1 MISILNKSIITI
13 AIWLIIFPMATL
25 SNDEFVVKDIK
36 IEGLEKISEGALLNY
51 LPVNIGD
58 NLDESRIQESIRSV
72 YSSGF
77 FKNIEFRKDDSGVLI
92 ISVLERPSIASIN
105 FEGNKDIKTEDLED
119 SLNNIGFKIGRN
131 YDPSILDEI
140 ERSLIDQYFSFGKY
154 NARVKTT
161 VEELPGNTVGVQVD
175 VSEGDRAQIRQIN
188 VVGNKIFSDEDI
200 LDILKLQMPNWLS
213 FFNQD
218 DRYSREDLQGDLET
232 IENFYLDQGYANFR
246 IESAQVAIS
255 KDKQGIFVT
264 INITEDEVYT
274 LSDVKVTG
282 EFVIPKEEIEKF
294 IFAKPGQT
302 FSQGLLTSITELIEY
317 ELGEDGYSFAEVE
330 AVPELDR
337 ENKEVKVVFYIQ
349 PKDRVY
355 VRRISFTD
363 TTSINDD
370 VLRREMR
377 QLEGGYYSKS
387 KLERSKIRLQR
398 LPFIEE
404 VNYETYPVPGS
415 TDLVDAEFN
424 IKEGLP
430 GQFGGGIGYSG
441 YQKLIL
447 NGNFTHTN
455 FFGTGNRVGLDINAS
470 RFRDLYSIS
479 TTNAYTGIDEISRTL
494 SLSYSNFSQFTAS
507 SSDFST
513 KTYSLGAQYSY
524 PLSEFQR
531 LIFGG
536 SLQSSELL
544 AGDYSA
550 DQALQWVTS
559 NGKSECFDQEFF
571 DFCKTRFDNAELTA
585 GWVYDSRNRF
595 MFADQG
601 MSHRLILNA
610 SIPGSDVEYY
620 GINYAYKQYFNI
632 PFPIINRLTMM
643 VKADLAFNDAYGD
656 SIGVPPYKNFYAGG
670 PDTVRGFKEHRL
682 GPKDNYGN
690 PYGGNLLISSQ
701 TEFIL
706 PIPGDW
712 ANRARFSLFF
722 DIGNTFST
730 SELEFFDPEGN
741 PIDYSF
747 DASKLKRSYG
757 LAAQWLA
764 PMGLFRFSYAIPMNS
779 IDGRDRFYSDETERF
794 QFTVGGAF

>member
-1 MISILNKSIITI
+1 
-13 AIWLIIFPMATL
+13 MATL

-58 NLDESRIQESIRSV
+58 SLDESRIQESIRSV

-188 VVGNKIFSDEDI
+188 VVGNKVFSDEDI

-494 SLSYSNFSQFTAS
+494 SLSYSNFSQFTSS

-701 TEFIL
+701 TELIL

-730 SELEFFDPEGN
+730 SELDFFDPEGN

>member
-13 AIWLIIFPMATL
+13 AIWLFIFPMATL

-58 NLDESRIQESIRSV
+58 SLDESRIQESIRSV

-494 SLSYSNFSQFTAS
+494 SLSYSNFSQFTSS

>member
-1 MISILNKSIITI
+1 
-13 AIWLIIFPMATL
+13 MATL
-25 SNDEFVVKDIK
+25 SNDVFVVKDIK

-58 NLDESRIQESIRSV
+58 SLDESRIQESIRSV

-690 PYGGNLLISSQ
+690 PYGGNLLVSSQ

>member
-1 MISILNKSIITI
+1 
-13 AIWLIIFPMATL
+13 MATL

-58 NLDESRIQESIRSV
+58 SLDESRIQESIRSV

-355 VRRISFTD
+355 VRRINFTD

-494 SLSYSNFSQFTAS
+494 SLSYSNFSQFTSS

-690 PYGGNLLISSQ
+690 PYGGNLLVSSQ

>member
-1 MISILNKSIITI
+1 
-13 AIWLIIFPMATL
+13 MATL

-58 NLDESRIQESIRSV
+58 SLNESRIQESIRSV

-730 SELEFFDPEGN
+730 SELDFFDPEGN

>member
-1 MISILNKSIITI
+1 
-13 AIWLIIFPMATL
+13 MATL

-58 NLDESRIQESIRSV
+58 SLDESRIQESIRSV

-730 SELEFFDPEGN
+730 SELDFFDPEGN

>member
-1 MISILNKSIITI
+1 
-13 AIWLIIFPMATL
+13 
-25 SNDEFVVKDIK
+25 
-36 IEGLEKISEGALLNY
+36 
-51 LPVNIGD
+51 
-58 NLDESRIQESIRSV
+58 
-72 YSSGF
+72 
-77 FKNIEFRKDDSGVLI
+77 
-92 ISVLERPSIASIN
+92 
-105 FEGNKDIKTEDLED
+105 
-119 SLNNIGFKIGRN
+119 
-131 YDPSILDEI
+131 
-140 ERSLIDQYFSFGKY
+140 
-154 NARVKTT
+154 
-161 VEELPGNTVGVQVD
+161 
-175 VSEGDRAQIRQIN
+175 
-188 VVGNKIFSDEDI
+188 
-200 LDILKLQMPNWLS
+200 
-213 FFNQD
+213 
-218 DRYSREDLQGDLET
+218 
-232 IENFYLDQGYANFR
+232 
-246 IESAQVAIS
+246 
-255 KDKQGIFVT
+255 
-264 INITEDEVYT
+264 
-274 LSDVKVTG
+274 
-282 EFVIPKEEIEKF
+282 
-294 IFAKPGQT
+294 
-302 FSQGLLTSITELIEY
+302 
-317 ELGEDGYSFAEVE
+317 
-330 AVPELDR
+330 
-337 ENKEVKVVFYIQ
+337 
-349 PKDRVY
+349 
-355 VRRISFTD
+355 
-363 TTSINDD
+363 
-370 VLRREMR
+370 MR

-494 SLSYSNFSQFTAS
+494 SLSYSNFSQFTSS

-741 PIDYSF
+741 TIDYSF

-779 IDGRDRFYSDETERF
+779 IDGTDRFYSDETERF

>member
-1 MISILNKSIITI
+1 
-13 AIWLIIFPMATL
+13 MATL

-58 NLDESRIQESIRSV
+58 SLDESRIQESIRSV

-355 VRRISFTD
+355 VRRINFTD

-730 SELEFFDPEGN
+730 SELDFFDPEGN

>member
-1 MISILNKSIITI
+1 MISILKNSIITI
-13 AIWLIIFPMATL
+13 AIWLFIFPMATL

-58 NLDESRIQESIRSV
+58 SLDESRIQESIRSV

-188 VVGNKIFSDEDI
+188 VVGNKVFSDEDI

-494 SLSYSNFSQFTAS
+494 SLSYSNFSQFTSS

-701 TEFIL
+701 TELIL

-779 IDGRDRFYSDETERF
+779 IDGTDRFYSDETERF

>member
-1 MISILNKSIITI
+1 
-13 AIWLIIFPMATL
+13 MATL
-25 SNDEFVVKDIK
+25 SNDVFVVKDIK

-58 NLDESRIQESIRSV
+58 SLDESRIQESIRSV

-494 SLSYSNFSQFTAS
+494 SLSYSNFSQFTSS

-730 SELEFFDPEGN
+730 SELDFFDPEGN

>member
-13 AIWLIIFPMATL
+13 AIWLFIFPLATL
-25 SNDEFVVKDIK
+25 SSDEFVVKDIK

-58 NLDESRIQESIRSV
+58 SLDESRIQESIRSV

-355 VRRISFTD
+355 VRRINFTD

-730 SELEFFDPEGN
+730 SELDFFDPEGN

>member
-1 MISILNKSIITI
+1 
-13 AIWLIIFPMATL
+13 MATL

-58 NLDESRIQESIRSV
+58 SLDESRIQESIRSV

-355 VRRISFTD
+355 VRRINFTD

>member
-1 MISILNKSIITI
+1 MISILKKSIITI
-13 AIWLIIFPMATL
+13 TIWLLIFPMATL

-58 NLDESRIQESIRSV
+58 SLNESRIQESIRSV

-494 SLSYSNFSQFTAS
+494 SLSYSNFSQFTSS

-571 DFCKTRFDNAELTA
+571 DFCKTKFDNAELTA

-730 SELEFFDPEGN
+730 SELDFFDPEGN

-779 IDGRDRFYSDETERF
+779 IDGTDRFYSDETERF

>member
-1 MISILNKSIITI
+1 
-13 AIWLIIFPMATL
+13 MATL

-58 NLDESRIQESIRSV
+58 SLDESRIQESIRSV

-494 SLSYSNFSQFTAS
+494 SLSYSNFSQFTSS

-730 SELEFFDPEGN
+730 SELDFFDPEGN

>member
-13 AIWLIIFPMATL
+13 AIWLFIFPMATL

-58 NLDESRIQESIRSV
+58 SLDESRIQESIRSV

-494 SLSYSNFSQFTAS
+494 SLSYSNFSQFTSS

-690 PYGGNLLISSQ
+690 PYGGNLLVSSQ

-730 SELEFFDPEGN
+730 SELDFFDPEGN

-779 IDGRDRFYSDETERF
+779 IDGTDRFYSDETERF

>member
-1 MISILNKSIITI
+1 
-13 AIWLIIFPMATL
+13 MATL
-25 SNDEFVVKDIK
+25 SNDVFVVKDIK

-58 NLDESRIQESIRSV
+58 SLDESRIQESIRSV

-730 SELEFFDPEGN
+730 SELDFFDPEGN

>member
-1 MISILNKSIITI
+1 MISILKNSIITI
-13 AIWLIIFPMATL
+13 AIWLFIFPMATL

-58 NLDESRIQESIRSV
+58 SLDESRIQESIRSV

-494 SLSYSNFSQFTAS
+494 SLSYSNFSQFTSS

-701 TEFIL
+701 TELIL

-747 DASKLKRSYG
+747 DASRLKRSYG

-779 IDGRDRFYSDETERF
+779 IDGTDRFYSDETERF

>member
-1 MISILNKSIITI
+1 
-13 AIWLIIFPMATL
+13 MATL

-494 SLSYSNFSQFTAS
+494 SLSYSNFSQFTSS

-730 SELEFFDPEGN
+730 SELDFFDPEGN

>member
-1 MISILNKSIITI
+1 MC
-13 AIWLIIFPMATL
+13 
-25 SNDEFVVKDIK
+25 
-36 IEGLEKISEGALLNY
+36 
-51 LPVNIGD
+51 
-58 NLDESRIQESIRSV
+58 IRD
-72 YSSGF
+72 
-77 FKNIEFRKDDSGVLI
+77 R
-92 ISVLERPSIASIN
+92 
-105 FEGNKDIKTEDLED
+105 DIKTEDLED

-200 LDILKLQMPNWLS
+200 LERLKLQMPNWLS

-218 DRYSREDLQGDLET
+218 DRYSREDLSGDLET

-282 EFVIPKEEIEKF
+282 EFVIPREEIEKF

-317 ELGEDGYSFAEVE
+317 ELGEEGYSFAEVE

-337 ENKEVKVVFYIQ
+337 ENKEVKVVFYLQ

-355 VRRISFTD
+355 VRRISFSD

-404 VNYETYPVPGS
+404 VNYETFPVPGS

-479 TTNAYTGIDEISRTL
+479 TTNAYTGIDEIARTL
-494 SLSYSNFSQFTAS
+494 SLSYSNFSQFTSS

-513 KTYSLGAQYSY
+513 KTYSLGAQ
-524 PLSEFQR
+524 
-531 LIFGG
+531 
-536 SLQSSELL
+536 
-544 AGDYSA
+544 
-550 DQALQWVTS
+550 
-559 NGKSECFDQEFF
+559 
-571 DFCKTRFDNAELTA
+571 
-585 GWVYDSRNRF
+585 
-595 MFADQG
+595 
-601 MSHRLILNA
+601 
-610 SIPGSDVEYY
+610 
-620 GINYAYKQYFNI
+620 
-632 PFPIINRLTMM
+632 
-643 VKADLAFNDAYGD
+643 
-656 SIGVPPYKNFYAGG
+656 
-670 PDTVRGFKEHRL
+670 
-682 GPKDNYGN
+682 
-690 PYGGNLLISSQ
+690 
-701 TEFIL
+701 
-706 PIPGDW
+706 
-712 ANRARFSLFF
+712 
-722 DIGNTFST
+722 
-730 SELEFFDPEGN
+730 
-741 PIDYSF
+741 
-747 DASKLKRSYG
+747 
-757 LAAQWLA
+757 
-764 PMGLFRFSYAIPMNS
+764 FSYCLLYTSPEPT
-779 IDGRDRFYSDETERF
+779 RPY
-794 QFTVGGAF
+794 

>member
-1 MISILNKSIITI
+1 
-13 AIWLIIFPMATL
+13 MATL

-58 NLDESRIQESIRSV
+58 SLDESRIQESIRSV

-494 SLSYSNFSQFTAS
+494 SLSYSNFSQFTSS

-747 DASKLKRSYG
+747 DASRLKRSYG

-779 IDGRDRFYSDETERF
+779 IDGTDRFYSDETERF

>member
-1 MISILNKSIITI
+1 MSIFKKNIISIVF
-13 AIWLIIFPMATL
+13 WLLILPMAAL
-25 SNDEFVVKDIK
+25 SSDEFIVKDIK

-58 NLDESRIQESIRSV
+58 SLNENRIQESIRSV

-77 FKNIEFRKDDSGVLI
+77 FKNIEFRKDDSGILI

-161 VEELPGNTVGVQVD
+161 VEELAGNNVSVQVD

-188 VVGNKIFSDEDI
+188 VVGNKVFSDEDI
-200 LDILKLQMPNWLS
+200 LEQLKLQMPNWLS

-282 EFVIPKEEIEKF
+282 EFVIPKEEIDRF

-317 ELGEDGYSFAEVE
+317 ELGEEGYSFAEVE

-337 ENKEVKVVFYIQ
+337 ENKEVKVVFYLQ

-355 VRRISFTD
+355 VRRISFSD

-387 KLERSKIRLQR
+387 KLERSKVRLQR

-479 TTNAYTGIDEISRTL
+479 TTNAYTGIDEIARTL
-494 SLSYSNFSQFTAS
+494 SLSYSNFSQFTSS

-559 NGKSECFDQEFF
+559 NGNSECFDEEFF
-571 DFCKTRFDNAELTA
+571 DFCKTKFNNAELTA

-601 MSHRLILNA
+601 MTHRLIFNA
-610 SIPGSDVEYY
+610 SVPGSDVEYF

-690 PYGGNLLISSQ
+690 PYGGNLLVSSQ
-701 TEFIL
+701 TELIL

-730 SELEFFDPEGN
+730 SELDFFDPEGN

-747 DASKLKRSYG
+747 DTGNLKRSYG
-757 LAAQWLA
+757 IAAQWLA
-764 PMGLFRFSYAIPMNS
+764 PMGLFRFSYAIPVNS
-779 IDGRDRFYSDETERF
+779 IDGTDRFYSDETERF

>member
-1 MISILNKSIITI
+1 
-13 AIWLIIFPMATL
+13 MATL

-58 NLDESRIQESIRSV
+58 SLDESRIQESIRSV

-494 SLSYSNFSQFTAS
+494 SLSYSNFSQFTSS

-690 PYGGNLLISSQ
+690 PYGGNLLVSSQ

-779 IDGRDRFYSDETERF
+779 IDGTDRFYSDETERF